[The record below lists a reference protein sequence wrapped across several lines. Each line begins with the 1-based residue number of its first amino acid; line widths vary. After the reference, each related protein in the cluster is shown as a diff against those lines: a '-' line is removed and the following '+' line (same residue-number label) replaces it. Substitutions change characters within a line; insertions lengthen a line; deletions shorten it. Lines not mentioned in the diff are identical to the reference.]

1 MGFRLEKDEKVGSGF
16 QRILVEQAARLS
28 EDLTT
33 ADKDLEKAIH
43 QVRKRCQ
50 RVRAVARLLR
60 PNAKAPYRQENA
72 AFREIAR
79 GLSPFRDADVR
90 LETFDDLVSRTD
102 RPERFAAFR
111 EVLCDHDRG
120 DKKLQEQLSW
130 TVKEVHAAHERL
142 KEANMSNR
150 AAFKLIEPGLCHSY
164 KRGRRAM
171 SRAYDKPEETAF
183 HEWRKRVK
191 DLGYQTQTLRELWPP
206 VLKRLRDELDQL
218 GDLLGKEHDL
228 TLVRN
233 AVLKKADNGNSK
245 EDLRAFLGMVE
256 QREFELQAGAQTI
269 GRRVYAE
276 KPADFVRRMCAYW
289 EAWQAEIPA
298 REDAEDDTLIPL

>member
-1 MGFRLEKDEKVGSGF
+1 MGFCLEKDEKIGSGF

-28 EDLTT
+28 EDLAA
-33 ADKDLEKAIH
+33 ADQDPEKAIH
-43 QVRKRCQ
+43 EVRKRCK

-60 PNAKAPYRQENA
+60 PNAKALYRQENA
-72 AFREIAR
+72 AFRDMAR

-111 EVLCDHDRG
+111 KMLGDDDRDG
-120 DKKLQEQLSW
+120 TNLEKQLSW
-130 TVKEVHAAHERL
+130 TVKEVEAARERL
-142 KEANMSNR
+142 QEANIADR
-150 AAFKLIEPGLCHSY
+150 VAFEFIEPGLRQSY

-233 AVLKKADNGNSK
+233 VVLKRRTAAATRSIFGHSLDWWNTASSNYELAPKRSAG
-245 EDLRAFLGMVE
+245 
-256 QREFELQAGAQTI
+256 EF
-269 GRRVYAE
+269 
-276 KPADFVRRMCAYW
+276 
-289 EAWQAEIPA
+289 
-298 REDAEDDTLIPL
+298 TLKSRQNL

>member
-1 MGFRLEKDEKVGSGF
+1 MGFCLEKDEKIGSGF

-28 EDLTT
+28 EDLAA
-33 ADKDLEKAIH
+33 ADQDPEKAIH
-43 QVRKRCQ
+43 EVRKRCK

-72 AFREIAR
+72 AFRDMAR

-111 EVLCDHDRG
+111 KMLGDDDRDG
-120 DKKLQEQLSW
+120 TNLEKQLSW
-130 TVKEVHAAHERL
+130 TVKEVEAARERL
-142 KEANMSNR
+142 QEANIADR
-150 AAFKLIEPGLCHSY
+150 VAFEFIEPGLRQSY

-233 AVLKKADNGNSK
+233 VVLKRRTAAATRSIFGHSLDWWNTASSN
-245 EDLRAFLGMVE
+245 
-256 QREFELQAGAQTI
+256 FELAPKRSAG
-269 GRRVYAE
+269 E
-276 KPADFVRRMCAYW
+276 F
-289 EAWQAEIPA
+289 
-298 REDAEDDTLIPL
+298 TLRSRQNL